1 MIYVLGS
8 IAAGKTS
15 LTQLLAKDMRVPAY
29 YEDINNGLIK
39 NMLSHFYSA
48 GAESRKQVSAML
60 QVAFLTVRYQQLK
73 KAITQKNA
81 ILDSNLLSDCIMATN
96 LYRRG
101 EMDEA
106 SYNVYLTLNQ
116 EMVSNVNGSPFKGAP
131 DLVIYISIDPD
142 HEIEEIKQRGRE
154 IENEDMDVDYYHSVN
169 KVYKDWSKG
178 YYDAPMVTIDR
189 EKYDFVNNHDDQVKV
204 LDMIENALVEFG
216 HLSSS
221 ELQQIRSTRNDN

>member
-8 IAAGKTS
+8 IGAGKTS
-15 LTQLLAKDMRVPAY
+15 LTELLAKDMQVPAY
-29 YEDINNGLIK
+29 YEDVDNGLIK
-39 NMLSHFYSA
+39 NMLKQFYSA

-101 EMDEA
+101 EMDRA

-131 DLVIYISIDPD
+131 DLVVYISISPG
-142 HEIEEIKQRGRE
+142 HEIEAIKQRGRE
-154 IENEDMDVDYYHSVN
+154 MENQNMDKDYYRSVN
-169 KVYKDWSKG
+169 KVYKDWVQG
-178 YYDAPMVTIDR
+178 YYDAPVVEIDR
-189 EKYDFVNNHDDQVKV
+189 DQYDFVNNHDDQVKV
-204 LDMIENALVEFG
+204 LDMIETALCEFG

-221 ELQQIRSTRNDN
+221 ELQRIRGARK

>member
-8 IAAGKTS
+8 IGAGKTS
-15 LTQLLAKDMRVPAY
+15 LTELLAKDMQVPAY
-29 YEDINNGLIK
+29 YEDVDNGLIK
-39 NMLSHFYSA
+39 NMLKQFYSA

-131 DLVIYISIDPD
+131 DLVVYISISPG
-142 HEIEEIKQRGRE
+142 HEIEAIKSRGRE
-154 IENEDMDVDYYHSVN
+154 MENTNMDKDYYRSVN
-169 KVYKDWSKG
+169 KVYKDWAQG
-178 YYDAPMVTIDR
+178 YYDAPVVEIDR
-189 EKYDFVNNHDDQVKV
+189 DKYDFVNNHDDQVKI
-204 LDMIENALVEFG
+204 LDMIESALCEFG

-221 ELQQIRSTRNDN
+221 ELQRIRGGRK